1 MSVDD
6 AYTVSKYS
14 VSTYT
19 RSDVDEV
26 INTCRELHGVLERV
40 EKLVLG

>member
-6 AYTVSKYS
+6 AYMVSKYS

-19 RSDVDEV
+19 RSDVEV